1 MTGPRRPP
9 DSGPM
14 LAGFETIRLRMAE
27 QSKAIQDAMRRI
39 MGDNEWQ
46 ERLAHQGALLAKAVA
61 SIQLTI
67 PPAILRLA
75 EAAGQA
81 AASLEEAGLL
91 PHRSTPWALVTKEI
105 SAADRRQRVLDH
117 YAENWE
123 AVEADFAAHV
133 LEYRI
138 DDEAKNVFTEA
149 LICHRQGLYR
159 AAVRTLFPEIGA
171 VYRSAFE
178 IEPRD
183 HAVSLIDL
191 RETGGALPVGVLLEF
206 QPTLSL
212 FYKLDQ
218 HIYERVKSP
227 ERVARCAADPGP
239 EPACGPAR
247 TGSLFRAGAQ
257 SQRPDNGRFC
267 VLPNSSNGPAR

>member
-1 MTGPRRPP
+1 
-9 DSGPM
+9 M

-27 QSKAIQDAMRRI
+27 QNKAIQDAMRRI
-39 MGDNEWQ
+39 MGDNAWQ

-61 SIQLTI
+61 SIQLTM

-75 EAAGQA
+75 EAAAQ

-91 PHRSTPWALVTKEI
+91 PHLTTPWNLVSKEI
-105 SAADRRQRVLDH
+105 STADRRQRVLDY
-117 YAENWE
+117 YAENWG

-138 DDEAKNVFTEA
+138 DDEAKSVFSEA
-149 LICHRQGLYR
+149 LACHREGLYR
-159 AAVRTLFPEIGA
+159 AAVRTLFPEMER

-178 IEPRD
+178 IEPHG

-212 FYKLDQ
+212 FHKLDQ

-227 ERVARCAADPGP
+227 EQVARCAEDPVPNRHAALHGLVVYSTQEHSLNTLIMADFVFYLIHQMVLLD
-239 EPACGPAR
+239 EEAQAATVPA
-247 TGSLFRAGAQ
+247 
-257 SQRPDNGRFC
+257 
-267 VLPNSSNGPAR
+267 